1 MQSLQT
7 GNNRQPLTQGPRG
20 TVNLLPFWSS
30 SLPSAASASASASAS
45 SLSSSSS
52 SSPSSPSSPS
62 SSSSSSNHLKNLNDH
77 TGHYIHNH
85 ISDILSYPKVRQPI
99 PEKTSTPGIAKVTL
113 IHQSCTAHTV
123 LMLIGSA
130 KNWPGFGGRNII
142 QVQCFLLVPL
152 VFVGSARN
160 RSNVWYGCKPKA
172 WDYKS
177 PHKIV
182 VFLLSLNQTNH
193 II

>member
-20 TVNLLPFWSS
+20 TVNLHHLHH
-30 SLPSAASASASASAS
+30 LH
-45 SLSSSSS
+45 LH
-52 SSPSSPSSPS
+52 
-62 SSSSSSNHLKNLNDH
+62 HLKNLHDH
-77 TGHYIHNH
+77 TDHYIHNH
-85 ISDILSYPKVRQPI
+85 ISDIVSYPKVHQPKSKHKSRI
-99 PEKTSTPGIAKVTL
+99 SATHFPEKTSTPGIAKVTL
-113 IHQSCTAHTV
+113 IHQSCTAQTV

-130 KNWPGFGGRNII
+130 KNWPGFGGRNIT
-142 QVQCFLLVPL
+142 QVRCFLLVPL

-172 WDYKS
+172 WEYKS
-177 PHKIV
+177 PHKIG
-182 VFLLSLNQTNH
+182 VFLLSLNQVNH